1 MAANKATVSVSASV
15 LPDDMK
21 ASVGGTIVY
30 DLNDIGDNNKWVY
43 FANNVSASAQ
53 SIMADWVS
61 YLAGSAGDETAV
73 VDASADDLG
82 FLVLKHSGYQGDGT
96 TVSTDNLY
104 LNIAHGGDADAAAG
118 SLVLE
123 PGDVW
128 WGRFVHSD
136 VDDISVE
143 AAGNTVKLLIYAVL
157 DDGGV

>member
-53 SIMADWVS
+53 SIMADGVS

>member
-1 MAANKATVSVSASV
+1 MAAHKATVSVSASV

-30 DLNDIGDNNKWVY
+30 DLNDIGNNNKWVY
-43 FANNVSASAQ
+43 FANNVSTSAQ
-53 SIMADWVS
+53 SIMADGVS
-61 YLAGSAGDETAV
+61 FLAGNAGDETATL
-73 VDASADDLG
+73 DADVDDLG

-96 TVSTDNLY
+96 TTSTDNLY

-123 PGDVW
+123 PGDIW

-136 VDDISVE
+136 IDDISVE
-143 AAGNTVKLLIYAVL
+143 AAGNTIKLLIYAVV

>member
-1 MAANKATVSVSASV
+1 MAAHKATVSVSASV

-21 ASVGGTIVY
+21 ASVGGTTVY

-43 FANNVSASAQ
+43 FANNVSTSAQ
-53 SIMADWVS
+53 SIMADGVS
-61 YLAGSAGDETAV
+61 YLAGNAGDETAV

-96 TVSTDNLY
+96 TTSTDNLY
-104 LNIAHGGDADAAAG
+104 LNITHGADADAAAG

-136 VDDISVE
+136 IDDISVE